1 MSKRIRKLTPN
12 VLKRIIREE
21 KQKIIKESK
30 RKRTP
35 KGGASDVKELIR
47 LKKKQALLVLE
58 FKKLFKKRQLLK
70 KKLVKRL

>member
-1 MSKRIRKLTPN
+1 MSNRIRKLTPN

-30 RKRTP
+30 RKRKTRS
-35 KGGASDVKELIR
+35 GSSDVEELIK
-47 LKKKQALLVLE
+47 LKKKQARLVLE
-58 FKKLFKKRQLLK
+58 FKKLFQKRQLLK